1 MNDASESAIARL
13 ARSATLGMEP
23 YVWEAANHEIAARYG
38 LDPSAVV
45 RFDTNT
51 SPLPPPCLNPVLD
64 LIRRAPAVNEYFDGS
79 YAAPADGLA
88 DYTGF
93 APDHMVIGAGADEIL
108 DVLAKTFFNPGD
120 RVVIPSPTY
129 AVYRIVSRIM
139 DHTVEALPARPDL
152 SFDVD
157 ALIAAARGAKALFL
171 CNPNNPTGTALPI
184 SEVARVVRSVNC
196 LVIVDE
202 AYYEFSGE
210 SAAPLIREQPRLIVV
225 RTFSKA
231 FALAGA
237 RIGYALCD
245 PRVAGLA
252 NRMRPP
258 NSISYI
264 SAMLAEAAVRDLTAM
279 RENVARLSAERTW
292 LAEALRDLGIAVTPS
307 RANFLLTRW
316 PSAAA
321 AEAAAEAALR
331 RGLVPRTYPDH
342 PMLAAYLRFTVRTR
356 AENEALL
363 AALRT
368 AVPAGRV

>member
-1 MNDASESAIARL
+1 MNDSTVSGITRL
-13 ARSATLGMEP
+13 ARAATLGMEP

-51 SPLPPPCLNPVLD
+51 SPLPPPCLDPVLD
-64 LIRRAPAVNEYFDGS
+64 LIRRVPAVHEYFDGS
-79 YAAPADGLA
+79 YAALADALV

-93 APDHMVIGAGADEIL
+93 SPDRMVIGAGADEIL

-139 DHTVEALPARPDL
+139 DAAVEVLPARPDL

-157 ALIAAARGAKALFL
+157 AIIAAARGAKALFL
-171 CNPNNPTGTALPI
+171 CNPNNPTGMALPLA
-184 SEVARVVRSVNC
+184 EVARLVRSVDC

-202 AYYEFSGE
+202 AYFEFTGE
-210 SAAPLIREQPRLIVV
+210 SAAPLIRDEPRLIVV

-231 FALAGA
+231 FSLAGA

-245 PRVAGLA
+245 PQAAGLA

-264 SAMLAEAAVRDLTAM
+264 SAMLAEAAARDLAAM
-279 RENVARLSAERTW
+279 HENVARLSAERTW
-292 LAEALRDLGIAVTPS
+292 LTEALRDLGLTVTPS
-307 RANFLLTRW
+307 RANFLLTRL
-316 PSAAA
+316 PSVEA
-321 AEAAAEAALR
+321 AEAAAEVVLR
-331 RGLVPRTYPDH
+331 RGLVPRTYPGH
-342 PMLAAYLRFTVRTR
+342 PILGSHLRFTVRTR
-356 AENEALL
+356 PENEALV
-363 AALRT
+363 AALG
-368 AVPAGRV
+368 AIVPAGRA